1 MPFGF
6 LFICLQHIWLCDNAS
21 HNLNIKTMTKEV
33 HVLHCCGD
41 CINKVVDESLP
52 KGAFRCPLIAGIIQ
66 TDVVWYDTDATDCV
80 RSGRYHGMIL

>member
-1 MPFGF
+1 
-6 LFICLQHIWLCDNAS
+6 
-21 HNLNIKTMTKEV
+21 MTKEV